1 MGGAPHT
8 KSANSLSVAL
18 RTRANALQAKYGH
31 RTPPRRLPESVVY
44 LIIRASFINAGGE
57 RRAQANI

>member
-1 MGGAPHT
+1 MGRIPHT

-44 LIIRASFINAGGE
+44 LIIRASFI
-57 RRAQANI
+57 